1 MSAKARQ
8 KRYTWRRTRWHG
20 KETKNLKIKNRL
32 QKLRQK
38 LVEKELDAILI
49 SQPKNRYYLSGFD
62 GSAGFLLITAQNAIL
77 ATDFRYI
84 EQVKRQAP
92 EYKLFQITNDMVNWF
107 GELTAG
113 LNLKRL
119 GFEARDISFD
129 MYRRLNSAL
138 DKKQS
143 SLKFVPLDELV
154 ESLRVVKEPEEIEL
168 ITKAAK
174 ISDNAFQ
181 YIEETIHTGMSEK
194 EVAWEIEKFM
204 RENGSQA
211 IPFEII
217 VASGPNSALP
227 HAKPSERVIQAGEPV
242 LFDIGARVGGYSSDL
257 SRTICLGT
265 PDDTF
270 KKVYDIVLGAQLTA
284 LAIIKEG
291 MTGEQ
296 ADSLARTV
304 IAEAGYGEA
313 FGHALGHGVGLAA
326 HEAPRL
332 GPGAAEKLSSGMVF
346 SVEPGIYLPG
356 WGGIRIEDLVVMEN
370 GQIRVMS
377 RARKV

>member
-1 MSAKARQ
+1 
-8 KRYTWRRTRWHG
+8 
-20 KETKNLKIKNRL
+20 LKIKNRL
-32 QKLRQK
+32 QKLRQR
-38 LVEKELDAILI
+38 LVEKELDAIFI
-49 SQPKNRYYLSGFD
+49 SQPENRYYLSGFD
-62 GSAGFLLITAQNAIL
+62 GSAGFLMITAQDAIL

-84 EQVKRQAP
+84 EQVKRQSP
-92 EYKLFQITNDMVNWF
+92 EYKLFQITSDMVNWF

-129 MYRRLNSAL
+129 MYRQLNSAL

-168 ITKAAK
+168 ITKAAE

-194 EVAWEIEKFM
+194 EVAWQMEKFM
-204 RENGSQA
+204 REKGSQDM
-211 IPFEII
+211 PFDII

-227 HAKPSERVIQAGEPV
+227 HAKPSEREIQAGEPV
-242 LFDIGARVGGYSSDL
+242 LFDIGAKVDGYASDL
-257 SRTICLGT
+257 SRTICLGAA
-265 PDDTF
+265 DDTF

-332 GPGAAEKLSSGMVF
+332 GPGAAERLGSGMVF
-346 SVEPGIYLPG
+346 TVEPGIYLPG

-370 GQIRVMS
+370 GQVRVMS
-377 RARKV
+377 KARKV